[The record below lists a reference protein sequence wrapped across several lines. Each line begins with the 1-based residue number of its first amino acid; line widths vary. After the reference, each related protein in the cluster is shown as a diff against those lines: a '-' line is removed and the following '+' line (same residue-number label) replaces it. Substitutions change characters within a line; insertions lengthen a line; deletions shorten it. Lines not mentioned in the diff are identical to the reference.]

1 MVTKM
6 DHMLIKMDQMLTY
19 WTTTGAQ
26 PPPPPPPSTSIKE
39 TTSPSLTCREI
50 EVEPVTPSPH
60 TEALTRPQV
69 HQSDIESGRILQ
81 DPIISYRVN
90 VKCGVYRH
98 KCSVLTA
105 FTARF
110 LPINDTVL
118 IDLGKNGLFN

>member
-60 TEALTRPQV
+60 TEALTRRRERRRQRRQRQQLARREERQQHRQRAVPRAANCTPFRGTIP
-69 HQSDIESGRILQ
+69 HLSSLY
-81 DPIISYRVN
+81 PI
-90 VKCGVYRH
+90 
-98 KCSVLTA
+98 
-105 FTARF
+105 
-110 LPINDTVL
+110 
-118 IDLGKNGLFN
+118 